1 MLIASA
7 AAPASEGTRAARA
20 IVWGGLLAGVG
31 DIAFAFVVNGL
42 RGVGPVRVLHSVA
55 GGVLGRAALEG
66 GLAAAALGGA
76 LHFLIA
82 FCAAAVYW
90 LASRRLGVL
99 VHHAVVC
106 GLLYGVAVN
115 LFMSFVVVPLSAAYF
130 KPSYA
135 PSALLLNSAGHMLL
149 VGLPIALAARRYSK

>member
-1 MLIASA
+1 MSTA
-7 AAPASEGTRAARA
+7 AARPRESSRAGRA
-20 IVWGGLLAGVG
+20 ILWGGLLAGVG

-42 RGVGPVRVLHSVA
+42 RGVGPVRVLQSVA
-55 GGVLGRAALEG
+55 SGVLGSAAREG
-66 GLAAAALGGA
+66 GLATAALGGA

-82 FCAAAVYW
+82 LCAAAVYW

-99 VHHAVVC
+99 VRHAVVC
-106 GLLYGVAVN
+106 GLLYGVAVF
-115 LFMSFVVVPLSAAYF
+115 LFMNFVVVPLSAAYF
-130 KPSYA
+130 KPSNA